1 MSTITRHRTLL
12 SGAERTRTA
21 DFLLAKQV
29 LYQLS
34 YRPIET
40 QPTCGNALQRG
51 RIKQVLLTS
60 RCKRESQVETDPE

>member
-1 MSTITRHRTLL
+1 MLLATTCGNGVTSGRLPETLQDRE
-12 SGAERTRTA
+12 SPRPDCHACRNEPCSCGAERTRTA

-40 QPTCGNALQRG
+40 S
-51 RIKQVLLTS
+51 V
-60 RCKRESQVETDPE
+60 